1 MAILPVSPINFGT
14 RTGGANPKYAGVDA
28 TGALTAAD
36 VAGDSFLND
45 GRTFFRVKNGGG
57 SAITV
62 TVQAV
67 KASDQ
72 GLLESPVFDVVAT
85 TGDKWLGPFP
95 AAEFNDVNGRVI
107 VAYSAITTVTVRPYS
122 LGERGRG

>member
-1 MAILPVSPINFGT
+1 MAILAVSTLNFGT
-14 RTGGANPKYAGVDA
+14 RTGGATPKYAGVDA

-36 VAGDSFLND
+36 VAGDVFPND
-45 GRTFFRVKNGGG
+45 GRTFFRVKNGG

-62 TVQAV
+62 TITAQ
-67 KASDQ
+67 KPSDQ
-72 GLLESPVFDVVAT
+72 GLLEHPVFDVGAT

-95 AAEFNDVNGRVI
+95 AAEFNDVNGRVV
-107 VAYSAITTVTVRPYS
+107 VAYSSITTVTVRPYS

>member
-1 MAILPVSPINFGT
+1 MAILPVSPLNFGT
-14 RTGGANPKYAGVDA
+14 RTGGATPKFAGVDA
-28 TGALTAAD
+28 TTALIAAE
-36 VAGDSFLND
+36 VGGDSFPND
-45 GRTFFRVKNGGG
+45 GKTFFRIKNGG

-72 GLLESPVFDVVAT
+72 GLLESPVFDVGAT
-85 TGDKWLGPFP
+85 TGEKWLGPFP

-107 VAYSAITTVTVRPYS
+107 VNYSAITTVTVRPYS